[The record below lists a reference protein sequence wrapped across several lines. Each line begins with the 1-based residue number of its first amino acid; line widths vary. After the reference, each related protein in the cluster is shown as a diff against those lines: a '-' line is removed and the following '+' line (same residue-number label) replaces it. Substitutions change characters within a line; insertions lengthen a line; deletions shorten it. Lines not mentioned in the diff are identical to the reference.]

1 MTSVNINNFQNHQL
15 LANFIAALKRNH
27 TPASSISRKLSSL
40 KSFQKFLVKKKKIL
54 SDQNPPIRLNVGSPP
69 LKKGGFSFNRY
80 FVFATLALIILGSL
94 YGLYTQTITKAK
106 KELAYSSASSP
117 VIGSRILS
125 FQGRLTDTSGNP
137 IIASTGILFKLFSSG
152 AGGTELYSSDTG
164 NSQVVVPD
172 DNGIFNTI
180 IGKSHGDTIP
190 STVFTEHSEVWLQ
203 ITVDAE
209 TMTPRQ
215 QIATVAYAMN
225 AETLQGLPPSASGFK
240 NTVLVVGE
248 SGNVYLGETSP
259 SIISTSGTF
268 GIEGQALL
276 LKASDGS
283 GGNITI
289 NPDGNGVIRF
299 VTEGTTPSVG
309 GFIDASNANLAT
321 GNLYNAQIN
330 NTNRGYNFINFSNY
344 DSGTTNVSTRFS
356 IGASGNLFASGN
368 LTIGGT
374 PTFSSVN
381 ISTGTTALFIDTSG
395 IITQR
400 ALGALAFSDSA
411 IGTTYAFASGLTN
424 SSNTIS
430 LGGTLSQSSPG

>member
-1 MTSVNINNFQNHQL
+1 MNINNFNNHQL
-15 LANFIAALKRNH
+15 IADFVAALKRNH

-40 KSFQKFLVKKKKIL
+40 KSFQKFLIKKKHL
-54 SDQNPPIRLNVGSPP
+54 SINSSSPRLSSTIYHLPS
-69 LKKGGFSFNRY
+69 KFSFNRY
-80 FVFATLALIILGSL
+80 FIFATLALIILGSL

-137 IIASTGILFKLFSSG
+137 ITASTGILFKLFNSG

-203 ITVDAE
+203 ISVDAE

-268 GIEGQALL
+268 G
-276 LKASDGS
+276 
-283 GGNITI
+283 
-289 NPDGNGVIRF
+289 
-299 VTEGTTPSVG
+299 
-309 GFIDASNANLAT
+309 
-321 GNLYNAQIN
+321 
-330 NTNRGYNFINFSNY
+330 
-344 DSGTTNVSTRFS
+344 
-356 IGASGNLFASGN
+356 
-368 LTIGGT
+368 
-374 PTFSSVN
+374 
-381 ISTGTTALFIDTSG
+381 
-395 IITQR
+395 
-400 ALGALAFSDSA
+400 
-411 IGTTYAFASGLTN
+411 
-424 SSNTIS
+424 
-430 LGGTLSQSSPG
+430 